1 MTTPGESA
9 GLGAPVSP
17 PESRRWGAHGWQPW
31 GLSLLLVVLLM
42 VALAQGYK
50 ALQNRSDAP
59 LFRVVVS
66 GETLI
71 LDAETHAAFGR
82 ELAELTQAAHPRLL
96 QEMQPWIDDRVDAS
110 FAPLEA
116 AVPAYLD
123 WYFSLRG
130 SYHRL
135 GVAIVGDLDEWLEAQ
150 LSERLIEESGFAS
163 ALAELQEDFPAQLAL
178 THQALAQDIGRTLHA
193 RFADRQAA
201 ETSDSAD
208 AIHTIDLDLSLSQA
222 FQGQWDTARWG
233 TAGAGAVVGFVTSR
247 VLVQRLASGAAA
259 RGARVVAGRIVARLG
274 VHGARSLATGGTAT
288 AATAPTGPGALL
300 AGAATTAVALAG
312 FAGTEYALLKAEEGL
327 YRADM
332 AAELEAEVARA
343 RAEVKGMLESGTA
356 GSAVVLAQRLEGA
369 TRRAEE
375 SGGVSERYRIFGGD
389 G

>member
-1 MTTPGESA
+1 MTAPRESA
-9 GLGAPVSP
+9 GLGAAVSLP
-17 PESRRWGAHGWQPW
+17 AARWWRARGWQPW
-31 GLSLLLVVLLM
+31 GVSLLLVVLLM
-42 VALAQGYK
+42 VALTQGYR
-50 ALQNRSDAP
+50 ALQDRSDAP

-96 QEMQPWIDDRVDAS
+96 QEMQLWIDERVDAS

-150 LSERLIEESGFAS
+150 LTERLIEESGFAS
-163 ALAELQEDFPAQLAL
+163 ALAELQADFPTQLAL
-178 THQALAQDIGRTLHA
+178 THQVLVEDIGRTLHA

-201 ETSDSAD
+201 GTSDSAD

-259 RGARVVAGRIVARLG
+259 RGARVVAGRVVARLG
-274 VHGARSLATGGTAT
+274 VHGARSLAAGGTA
-288 AATAPTGPGALL
+288 AVATAPTGPGALL
-300 AGAATTAVALAG
+300 TGAAVALAG
-312 FAGTEYALLKAEEGL
+312 FAGTEYALLKAEEAL
-327 YRADM
+327 YRAEM
-332 AAELEAEVARA
+332 AVELEAEVTRA
-343 RAEVKGMLESGTA
+343 KAEVKGMLESGTT
-356 GSAVVLAQRLEGA
+356 GSATVLEQQLEVA
-369 TRRAEE
+369 TRRAEA
-375 SGGVSERYRIFGGD
+375 SGGVSERYRIVGGD

>member
-1 MTTPGESA
+1 MTTPGGSQA
-9 GLGAPVSP
+9 GPSVA
-17 PESRRWGAHGWQPW
+17 RRWGAHGWQPW
-31 GLSLLLVVLLM
+31 GVSLLLVVLLM
-42 VALAQGYK
+42 VALAQGHR

-66 GETLI
+66 GQTLT

-82 ELAELTQAAHPRLL
+82 ELAELTQGAQSRLE
-96 QEMQPWIDDRVDAS
+96 QEMQPWIDERVEAS
-110 FAPLEA
+110 FAPLQA

-135 GVAIVGDLDEWLEAQ
+135 GVAIVGDLDEWLETQ

-163 ALAELQEDFPAQLAL
+163 ALAELQVDFPAKLAQ
-178 THQALAQDIGRTLHA
+178 THQALAQDIGQTLHT
-193 RFADRQAA
+193 RFVDRQSAA
-201 ETSDSAD
+201 ASDNDD
-208 AIHTIDLDLSLSQA
+208 AIHTIDLDLTLSQA

-259 RGARVVAGRIVARLG
+259 RGARAVAGRVVARLG
-274 VHGARSLATGGTAT
+274 VHGARSLATGGTAA
-288 AATAPTGPGALL
+288 AATAPSGPGALL

-312 FAGTEYALLKAEEGL
+312 FAGTEYALLKAEEGI

-332 AAELEAEVARA
+332 EAELETEVARA
-343 RAEVKGMLESGTA
+343 RAEVKQMLESGTA
-356 GSAVVLAQRLEGA
+356 SSAAVLSQQLEVA
-369 TRRAEE
+369 TRRAEK
-375 SGGVSERYRIFGGD
+375 SGGVNERYRIFGGE